1 MLKIEKALNAEVC
14 YNTLMRTT
22 TQHWSVDETE
32 LKKDPERYAI
42 WRLEQR
48 INFGVGVQKLN
59 RSELKKYWDRI
70 DIDTFKRKALSLALE

>member
-1 MLKIEKALNAEVC
+1 
-14 YNTLMRTT
+14 MRTT